1 MEERTEHL
9 HQLRRNNCLCFIA
22 CADDGTYLGWALYHP
37 CHDPKVWAGCY
48 ETTIYLEPAAQG
60 RGVGTRLLDALVS
73 HTRAAKNV
81 HTLLALIVANN
92 VASIKLHEKFG
103 FASVGT
109 FQEVTRKAGRW
120 LDPTHLQLMV

>member
-1 MEERTEHL
+1 MMIREATD
-9 HQLRRNNCLCFIA
+9 
-22 CADDGTYLGWALYHP
+22 ADIPRDDPHAQLGWALYSP
-37 CHDPKVWAGCY
+37 YRVPTVWVGCY
-48 ETTIYLEPAAQG
+48 ETAIYLDPAAQG
-60 RGVGTRLLDALVS
+60 RGAGTRLLDALVA
-73 HTRAAKNV
+73 HARAAENV